1 MKFNQETI
9 ERVFH
14 VIVIILLI
22 IGGISFYLSMTT
34 IDNQLLYAILSFALP
49 TAASIIEVVIAIFH
63 KSKIYW
69 EK

>member
-1 MKFNQETI
+1 MKLNQETI
-9 ERVFH
+9 EKVFH

-34 IDNQLLYAILSFALP
+34 TDSQLLYATLSFVLP

-69 EK
+69 EE